1 MTNIE
6 ERIKEDPV
14 RFKEIFGG
22 KKEDVAFALK
32 DLSQKLD
39 IIIWSA
45 ISDYAKEENVDVNL
59 EEITSYK
66 NLNKLIAK
74 QLDGYIAEFLL
85 QKRKDVE

>member
-1 MTNIE
+1 MTVIE
-6 ERIKEDPV
+6 ERIKENPE
-14 RFKEIFGG
+14 RFKEIFNG

-39 IIIWSA
+39 IVIWSA
-45 ISDYAKEENVDVNL
+45 ICDYAKEENVEANL

-74 QLDGYIAEFLL
+74 QLDGYIAEFLI
-85 QKRKDVE
+85 QKRKAVE